1 VSRAESSWRRA
12 MRTLLFTGPG
22 GAGTSTLAASAAV
35 HAARAGRRTV
45 LLCRQGAPVR
55 GLDAEPGLAV
65 TTVDPQAAL
74 ENLWTG
80 TADAVA
86 AVLPQLTVPP
96 ATSVVPLPG
105 AADLGLFAHLAW
117 AEADL
122 VVVDAGPVEAA
133 TALVGLSATLRWW
146 LDQLMPPG
154 MRALGAVRTAAV
166 AAGAARRG
174 PVDAA
179 LSAVPAV
186 EALLARDRLAD
197 PVGTGVVLVAA
208 PRTSAEPA
216 LRSVATVLGLHGLR
230 AGAVLS
236 RVLPLGGDDEWTRRR
251 AAEQDAILTALA
263 EVAPVRRV
271 PELAVAPEDADELA
285 GLLDG
290 PLPEVTGF
298 PVPGPERHEGAW
310 QLTVPLPF
318 AEQGAVQLTR
328 WVDDLVLTV
337 GGARRSLRLDPL
349 LRRCEVTGGR
359 LADPGTAAA
368 RLVVGFRPD
377 PRFWPADLLSA
388 EGRTP

>member
-1 VSRAESSWRRA
+1 

-55 GLDAEPGLAV
+55 GLDAEPGLTV

-105 AADLGLFAHLAW
+105 AADLGLFAHLAR

-122 VVVDAGPVEAA
+122 VVVDAGPVESA

-263 EVAPVRRV
+263 EVAPVHRV

-298 PVPGPERHEGAW
+298 PVPGPERHDGAW

-318 AEQGAVQLTR
+318 AERGGVQLTR
-328 WVDDLVLTV
+328 WLDDLVLTV

-359 LADPGTAAA
+359 LAHPGTATA

-377 PRFWPADLLSA
+377 PRLWPADLLSA